1 MKRVETLIFPI
12 YLMAIFFGVSLIF
25 RQTHVDP
32 DLRFGLY
39 IAMSEICGL
48 IPPSYGM
55 LWPFKEGQWLVGM
68 IKDRTFLVPNFQTR
82 PCGCGIVT

>member
-1 MKRVETLIFPI
+1 M
-12 YLMAIFFGVSLIF
+12 
-25 RQTHVDP
+25 DP

-68 IKDRTFLVPNFQTR
+68 IKDRTFLVPNFQTPMWLR
-82 PCGCGIVT
+82 YCNVMIVTR